1 MCSFEMLS
9 IEDIF
14 SMDPE
19 SLIQTVSEHFQVEI
33 PPYVDSIEDMANAGR
48 LLGQC
53 ASNYSYL
60 LNMAMAAKIRK
71 RHIKRDGGSRQEAE
85 DALSREE
92 IFNTYAEIMKTAY
105 NAISRMIT
113 IKQEIN
119 EELHFT
125 DGR

>member
-9 IEDIF
+9 IEEIF
-14 SMDPE
+14 SMPPE
-19 SLIQTVSEHFQVEI
+19 DLIQIVAEYFQVEI
-33 PPYVDSIEDMANAGR
+33 PPYVDTIEDMEQAGR

-60 LNMAMAAKIRK
+60 LNMAMTAKIRK
-71 RHIKRDGGSRQEAE
+71 RHIKRDGESKQSAE

-113 IKQEIN
+113 IKQQIN

>member
-1 MCSFEMLS
+1 
-9 IEDIF
+9 
-14 SMDPE
+14 
-19 SLIQTVSEHFQVEI
+19 
-33 PPYVDSIEDMANAGR
+33 MAIT
-48 LLGQC
+48 
-53 ASNYSYL
+53 
-60 LNMAMAAKIRK
+60 AKVKK
-71 RHIKRDGGSRQEAE
+71 RHIKRNDGSKRDAE

-113 IKQEIN
+113 IKQQIN

>member
-1 MCSFEMLS
+1 M
-9 IEDIF
+9 
-14 SMDPE
+14 
-19 SLIQTVSEHFQVEI
+19 
-33 PPYVDSIEDMANAGR
+33 PPCVDSIEDMERAGR

-71 RHIKRDGGSRQEAE
+71 RHIKRIGENKQETE

-113 IKQEIN
+113 IKQQIN

>member
-1 MCSFEMLS
+1 MMEFELLS

-14 SMDPE
+14 SMAPE
-19 SLIQTVSEHFQVEI
+19 ELIQSVSEYFKVEI
-33 PPYVDSIEDMANAGR
+33 PPYVDSINDMERAGR

-71 RHIKRDGGSRQEAE
+71 RHIKRDGGSKQDAE

-92 IFNTYAEIMKTAY
+92 IFNTYAEIMKTSY

-113 IKQEIN
+113 VKQEIN